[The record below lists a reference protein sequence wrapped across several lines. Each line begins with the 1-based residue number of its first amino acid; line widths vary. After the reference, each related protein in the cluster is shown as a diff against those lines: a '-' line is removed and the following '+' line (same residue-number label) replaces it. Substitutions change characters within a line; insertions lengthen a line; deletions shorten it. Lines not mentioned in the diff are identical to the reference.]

1 MIYFIS
7 GQVLLKSK
15 DFVIVKTGG
24 IGFKIFT
31 LEKNL
36 KDIKTNDE
44 INFYIYFHLR
54 ESGIELYGFLNQN
67 ELNFFELLNSVSGV
81 GPKSALSIL
90 EKNDIKTLSLAIK
103 NNKIE
108 FLTRASGIGKKTAE
122 RIILELKNK
131 IELQDKENID
141 LDSNLDVLEALVSL
155 GYSKSEAKKAIEN
168 LDSSLKSFE
177 EKFKSALKFLT
188 KK

>member
-15 DFVIVKTGG
+15 DFLIIKTNG

-31 LEKNL
+31 LEKIL
-36 KDIKTNDE
+36 KNIKIDE
-44 INFYIYFHLR
+44 KINFYIYFHMR
-54 ESGIELYGFLNQN
+54 ESGIELYGFLNKD

-131 IELQDKENID
+131 IELQNKEGVD
-141 LDSNLDVLEALVSL
+141 LDSNLDVLEALMSL
-155 GYSKSEAKKAIEN
+155 GYSKSEARQAIEN
-168 LDSSLKSFE
+168 LNDSLKSFE

>member
-1 MIYFIS
+1 MLYSIS
-7 GQVLLKSK
+7 GKILLKFN
-15 DFVIVKTGG
+15 DFLVLESNG

-31 LEKNL
+31 TFKILEKLNL
-36 KDIKTNDE
+36 GQKQ
-44 INFYIYFHLR
+44 NFYIYFHMR
-54 ESGIELYGFLNQN
+54 ENSIELYGFLDQK
-67 ELNFFELLNSVSGV
+67 ELNFFELLNSVAGV

-90 EKNDIKTLSLAIK
+90 EKNDVKTLSLAIK

-131 IELQDKENID
+131 INLTDQTNIN
-141 LDSNLDVLEALVSL
+141 LDANLDVFEALISL
-155 GYSKSEAKKAIEN
+155 GYNKAEAKKAIEA
-168 LDSSLKSFE
+168 LDDSLKTFE
-177 EKFKSALKFLT
+177 EKFKSALRFLN